1 MVEDVI
7 LLKNN
12 ERESLEAELRVLRS
26 KLQANTSD
34 VGDWKIIKALEYQ
47 LVNEEIP
54 YDITEL
60 NKERQAIRD
69 RINEIDIR
77 LAELE
82 GEINELMV
90 KLAVELEGQR
100 ETELE

>member
-1 MVEDVI
+1 MVEDAI

-12 ERESLEAELRVLRS
+12 ERESLEAESRVLRS

-47 LVNEEIP
+47 LVNKEIP

-60 NKERQAIRD
+60 NKERQVIRN
-69 RINEIDIR
+69 RINEINIR

-82 GEINELMV
+82 GEINELMI
-90 KLAVELEGQR
+90 KLAVEFEGQR

>member
-1 MVEDVI
+1 MVEDAI

-60 NKERQAIRD
+60 NKERQAIRN